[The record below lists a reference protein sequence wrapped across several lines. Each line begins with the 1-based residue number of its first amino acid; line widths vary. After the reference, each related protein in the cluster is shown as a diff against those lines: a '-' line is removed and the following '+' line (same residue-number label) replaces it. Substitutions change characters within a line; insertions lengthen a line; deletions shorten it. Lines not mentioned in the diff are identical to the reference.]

1 MNQLLLCV
9 TYTIKS
15 GMRDEFIREVLSSG
29 VAEKIHKENG
39 CLGYAYYRPV
49 LEEDSVLL
57 VEKWDNEASQRA
69 HLKQPHMETLKS
81 IKERYVVDTHL
92 EKSFL

>member
-29 VAEKIHKENG
+29 VVEKIH
-39 CLGYAYYRPV
+39 
-49 LEEDSVLL
+49 
-57 VEKWDNEASQRA
+57 
-69 HLKQPHMETLKS
+69 
-81 IKERYVVDTHL
+81 
-92 EKSFL
+92 

>member
-29 VAEKIHKENG
+29 VVEKIHKENG

-57 VEKWDNEASQRA
+57 V
-69 HLKQPHMETLKS
+69 
-81 IKERYVVDTHL
+81 
-92 EKSFL
+92 

>member
-29 VAEKIHKENG
+29 VVEKIHKEKG